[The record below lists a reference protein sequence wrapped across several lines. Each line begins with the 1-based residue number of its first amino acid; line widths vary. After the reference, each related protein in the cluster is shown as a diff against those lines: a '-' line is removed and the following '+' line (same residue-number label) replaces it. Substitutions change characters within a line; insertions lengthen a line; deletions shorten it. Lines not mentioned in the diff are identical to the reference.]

1 MQLAQLFQ
9 QIETSLED
17 ALATGSW
24 VDVAPLLPSVLSNE
38 DARILLESAL
48 QKKNLGKNSHIFADT
63 VLVTQPL
70 LDTVQQSFVDL
81 MSERA
86 AKDVESKKYE
96 KLFVGKGAERLD
108 LSEEIVDKKEERRK
122 KAAAGKAG
130 GGAQGRE
137 TKTKATKKKYG
148 KASKRADDWSDES
161 GGEDDAKGTRKG
173 GAGGGVGGGGGV
185 EFMTRKELEEKI
197 SSISLLEECPEE
209 LFEELASHLYG
220 GLTSKYKAVLFE
232 KYQSSLLATVHDK
245 RKSHSALQ
253 ECCNAAVSSIR
264 NFEKGLS
271 AFEGADR
278 RNLEKHLAKTLC
290 ADLVNS
296 VFVYV
301 RNENGNANGPDDLNA
316 DQRMKVIAD
325 LPKSTAEP
333 LLQVHKALAAAAA
346 SASDGGGVAKFLET
360 FEENCEAA
368 VDVFIK
374 KPDKK
379 KDKNFVFA
387 HRQALSEK
395 LATCSD
401 PALALHLAVTILF
414 AVFTGSVVH
423 ASGKFVPA
431 ILGHVVSLKLMS
443 EEDEKLLEDFQK
455 RVLESLS
462 GDNSAASEELLEM
475 LPRMKEVA
483 NNARK
488 SGAKA
493 DA

>member
-1 MQLAQLFQ
+1 M
-9 QIETSLED
+9 
-17 ALATGSW
+17 
-24 VDVAPLLPSVLSNE
+24 PSVLSNE
-38 DARILLESAL
+38 DAKILLESAL

-81 MSERA
+81 MAERA

-108 LSEEIVDKKEERRK
+108 LSEELVDKKEERRK
-122 KAAAGKAG
+122 KAAGGKAG

-137 TKTKATKKKYG
+137 TKTKSTKKKYG
-148 KASKRADDWSDES
+148 KASKKADDWSDES
-161 GGEDDAKGTRKG
+161 GGEEDGRGTRK
-173 GAGGGVGGGGGV
+173 AGGGSGGGV
-185 EFMTRKELEEKI
+185 EFMTRKELGDKL
-197 SSISLLEECPEE
+197 SSISLLEDCPEE
-209 LFEELASHLYG
+209 LFEELSAHMYG

-232 KYQSSLLATVHDK
+232 KYQSSLLANVHDK

-271 AFEGADR
+271 AFDAGADR
-278 RNLEKHLAKTLC
+278 RNLERHLAKTLC
-290 ADLVNS
+290 TDLVNS

-301 RNENGNANGPDDLNA
+301 RNENGAGGPEDLNA
-316 DQRMKVIAD
+316 DQRMKIVAD
-325 LPKSTAEP
+325 LPKTTAEP
-333 LLQVHKALAAAAA
+333 LLQVHKALAAAVA
-346 SASDGGGVAKFLET
+346 SATDGGGVAKFLET
-360 FEENCEAA
+360 FEENCDAA

-414 AVFTGSVVH
+414 AVFTGSVLH

-431 ILGHVVSLKLMS
+431 ILGHVVSLKLLS
-443 EEDEKLLEDFQK
+443 EDDEKLLEDFQK
-455 RVLESLS
+455 KVLESLGS
-462 GDNSAASEELLEM
+462 DSSSAKEELMEM
-475 LPRMKEVA
+475 LPRLKAVA

-488 SGAKA
+488 SGAKS